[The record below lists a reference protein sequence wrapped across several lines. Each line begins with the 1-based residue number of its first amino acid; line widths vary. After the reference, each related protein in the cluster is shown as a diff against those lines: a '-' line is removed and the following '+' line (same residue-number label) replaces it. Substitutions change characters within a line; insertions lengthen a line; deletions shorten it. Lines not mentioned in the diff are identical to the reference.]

1 MELDVILGI
10 VSAVLFVLSTVLG
23 AFWKKGKDKLAKI
36 ANLVK
41 QTSELID
48 KANEVLEDNTVTT
61 EEVQA
66 LQKEL
71 NDVKLAWKALF
82 EKEVVVA

>member
-1 MELDVILGI
+1 MELEVILGI
-10 VSAVLFVLSTVLG
+10 VSAVLFVFSTVLG

-71 NDVKLAWKALF
+71 LDVKLAWKALF
-82 EKEVVVA
+82 EKEVVV

>member
-10 VSAVLFVLSTVLG
+10 VSAVLFVLSSFLG
-23 AFWKKGKDKLAKI
+23 TFWKKGKDKLAKI

-48 KANEVLEDNTVTT
+48 KASLALEDDKITSEEVEVLK
-61 EEVQA
+61 
-66 LQKEL
+66 KEL
-71 NDVKLAWKALF
+71 ADVKAAWKALF
-82 EKEVVVA
+82 EKEVE